1 MQSAHDACVAITSGD
16 ISIKGPADRQ
26 PESEC
31 HIESVCDVLLPP
43 HLALFLPSL
52 PPASAAAILL
62 GCRDCRILHN
72 TTNERTDGRHE

>member
-31 HIESVCDVLLPP
+31 HIELVCDMLLPP
-43 HLALFLPSL
+43 HPALFLPSL

-62 GCRDCRILHN
+62 AVVTAGYY
-72 TTNERTDGRHE
+72 TTRPTDGRTA